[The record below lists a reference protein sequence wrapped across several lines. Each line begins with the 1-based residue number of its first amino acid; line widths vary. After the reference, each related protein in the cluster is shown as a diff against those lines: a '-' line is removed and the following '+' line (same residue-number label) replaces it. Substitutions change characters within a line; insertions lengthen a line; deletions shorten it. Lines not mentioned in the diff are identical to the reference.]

1 MRHITLLFITM
12 LTMTAMAQETERNIW
27 PEKKPVDVSIKE
39 GKMKQTMGK
48 AAILRMERMAT
59 PTLQK

>member
-1 MRHITLLFITM
+1 M

-27 PEKKPVDVSIKE
+27 PEKKPADVSIKE

-48 AAILRMERMAT
+48 DAILRIEQMPT
-59 PTLQK
+59 PTLQKYPVTN